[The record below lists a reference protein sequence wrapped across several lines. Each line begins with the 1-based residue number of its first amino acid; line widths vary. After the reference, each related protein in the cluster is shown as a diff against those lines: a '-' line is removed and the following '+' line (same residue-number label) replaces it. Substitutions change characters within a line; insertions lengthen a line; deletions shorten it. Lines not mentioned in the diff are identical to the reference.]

1 MRHKQFSPANP
12 TKSAQSH
19 STALVLVVIL
29 FLGLG
34 LTGLQAQEVIPA
46 TGGKAFGS
54 GGTASYSIGQVFYH
68 TYPGTNGSVA
78 EGAQQPH
85 EISIVTAIEG
95 AEGIYLSASAY
106 PNPAANYLTLKIS
119 DDVKIN
125 HDMSQIAYQLFDMHG
140 NLLQS
145 ERITDI
151 ETNIDLSNRMSS
163 TYLLQVTFG
172 TKGVKTFKVVRR

>member
-1 MRHKQFSPANP
+1 MRHKQFSQANL

-19 STALVLVVIL
+19 STALVLGVIL
-29 FLGLG
+29 LLGPG

-46 TGGKAFGS
+46 TGGNASGS
-54 GGTASYSIGQVFYH
+54 GGAASYSIGQVFYH

-78 EGAQQPH
+78 EGVQQPY
-85 EISIVTAIEG
+85 EISVVTAIE
-95 AEGIYLSASAY
+95 ATEGIYLSATAY
-106 PNPAANYLTLKIS
+106 PNPATNYLTLKIS
-119 DDVKIN
+119 DDVKTN
-125 HDMSQIAYQLFDMHG
+125 HDMSQFAYQLFDMHG
-140 NLLQS
+140 NLLQN